1 MRLLRQPYAPRFIF
15 SSAYGV
21 MPDIDPIWEKYL
33 PDHRKR

>member
-1 MRLLRQPYAPRFIF
+1 MF

-33 PDHRKR
+33 PLPRRTHR